1 MATVK
6 QIELSLK
13 RANDKITRIT
23 KELADLKGIKI
34 KLTADIKKAKESSP
48 KKA

>member
-13 RANDKITRIT
+13 RTNNKIARIT
-23 KELADLKGIKI
+23 KELADLKEIKI

-48 KKA
+48 KKK